1 MWEASSRRSS
11 MDGGKMCHAAF
22 CQKSSKFCD
31 HLKPNRQTMKVQRVE
46 SRKDSRCDASS
57 RWRDRTQAWNV
68 LKKSSHSSWDVLWA
82 GCEAGHS
89 MCVPGCLGVVTESFC
104 VSDRSPAEIK
114 PNKITSES
122 FVMSDGLHFMLLTT
136 ARSVVVGTL
145 PVKCW
150 RVWRR
155 FILPTST
162 HSLNYNNIWLVYV
175 CCFFETI
182 RVREEISPFIHSFR
196 RQGPTTCCVGG
207 FRLTDVE
214 ITSGS
219 AGSDPSATPP
229 PPHSDM

>member
-89 MCVPGCLGVVTESFC
+89 TCVPGCLGVVTESFC

-114 PNKITSES
+114 TQQ
-122 FVMSDGLHFMLLTT
+122 
-136 ARSVVVGTL
+136 
-145 PVKCW
+145 
-150 RVWRR
+150 
-155 FILPTST
+155 
-162 HSLNYNNIWLVYV
+162 NNIGVIRDVWWAPLHAPDNSSICCCGNFTSKMLKSVKEVYTPDFNTLTELQQYLVGLCLLFLWNYTCERRNQSV
-175 CCFFETI
+175 H
-182 RVREEISPFIHSFR
+182 PFI
-196 RQGPTTCCVGG
+196 
-207 FRLTDVE
+207 
-214 ITSGS
+214 
-219 AGSDPSATPP
+219 
-229 PPHSDM
+229 